1 MTTDKIELYS
11 KEELKNALIEQEDT
25 IYLDACDRSF
35 CFKLRQLY
43 KSCLAAD
50 TVTNSFGE
58 VINLYKVVVIDI
70 STLSSKF
77 MHTKGVEHLDDLYK
91 LIKTDFARNH
101 LIIKVVYEG
110 YVPDSLLEIA
120 QAS

>member
-11 KEELKNALIEQEDT
+11 KDALKDALIEQEDT
-25 IYLDACDRSF
+25 IYLDASCKSF

-50 TVTNSFGE
+50 TVINYFGE
-58 VINLYKVVVIDI
+58 VINLYKAVVVDI

-101 LIIKVVYEG
+101 LIIKVVYGE
-110 YVPDSLLEIA
+110 YIPEALLEIA